1 MAFSK
6 CASAWLRSPIE
17 EYVCPITAE
26 LPVDPVNAEDGRFYE
41 RHAIEEW
48 FSRQPQPQVQPQL
61 RLQLRF
67 GQRGGQRLAVMVNEF
82 GSVGLDGD
90 LIRSCGFCPEEDV
103 DGRLVE
109 LNNGCLCCTV
119 QDDFLPTME
128 TLLDRA
134 DQLDGIVVETSGLA
148 LPRPL
153 LQALDWPAI
162 RSRVHVNGVVT
173 LVDGEAL
180 AAGSPVAD
188 AEALERQ
195 RAEDPSLDHL
205 TAIDDLFEDQ
215 LQAADLVLIS
225 RADRLDAS
233 AMADV
238 KEGIR
243 NKVRP
248 GTALLPVS
256 QGQVETAVVLGL
268 EHQATHQ
275 SHEHEHHDDHHH
287 DHHRIASDHDHHDSP
302 HRQCSLQPS
311 KYTLEHVHFRGDAT
325 NQSAINKNK
334 VHTGETSTLA
344 MGSALHQLQLHE
356 LEDRASTD
364 NVFTEAVCDIQCVVH
379 GTTSELIGI
388 VKNLSLIHI

>member
-1 MAFSK
+1 MAK
-6 CASAWLRSPIE
+6 R
-17 EYVCPITAE
+17 
-26 LPVDPVNAEDGRFYE
+26 LPVTVITGFLGAGKTTVL
-41 RHAIEEW
+41 RHLLT
-48 FSRQPQPQVQPQL
+48 Q
-61 RLQLRF
+61 
-67 GQRGGQRLAVMVNEF
+67 GGQRLAVMVNEF

-103 DGRLVE
+103 EGRLVE

-128 TLLDRA
+128 KLLERA

-180 AAGSPVAD
+180 AEGSPVAD

-205 TAIDDLFEDQ
+205 TAIDDLFADQ

-225 RADRLDAS
+225 RADCLDRS
-233 AMADV
+233 AMAEVQGRIKD
-238 KEGIR
+238 
-243 NKVRP
+243 KVRQ

-256 QGQVETAVVLGL
+256 QGQVETSVVLGL
-268 EHQATHQ
+268 DHKPAHQTH
-275 SHEHEHHDDHHH
+275 DHTHH
-287 DHHRIASDHDHHDSP
+287 DHDHDHDHDHS
-302 HRQCSLQPS
+302 HVDMVGSNVRVEGALNRQALEQLLPTLVSNHQVVRLKGRVWLPS
-311 KYTLEHVHFRGDAT
+311 KTLPLQIQMVGPRLNSWFEAAPSHAWRPEQGCGADLVVLALNEAAGPALESGLQRLVQAT
-325 NQSAINKNK
+325 PAK
-334 VHTGETSTLA
+334 
-344 MGSALHQLQLHE
+344 
-356 LEDRASTD
+356 ASPAAATP
-364 NVFTEAVCDIQCVVH
+364 E
-379 GTTSELIGI
+379 S
-388 VKNLSLIHI
+388 

>member
-1 MAFSK
+1 MAK
-6 CASAWLRSPIE
+6 R
-17 EYVCPITAE
+17 
-26 LPVDPVNAEDGRFYE
+26 LPVTVITGFLGAGKTTVL
-41 RHAIEEW
+41 RH
-48 FSRQPQPQVQPQL
+48 L
-61 RLQLRF
+61 LT
-67 GQRGGQRLAVMVNEF
+67 RGGQRLAVMVNEF

-103 DGRLVE
+103 EGRLVE

-128 TLLDRA
+128 TLLERA

-188 AEALERQ
+188 ADALERQ

-205 TAIDDLFEDQ
+205 TAIDELFEDQ

-225 RADRLDAS
+225 RADCLDAS
-233 AMADV
+233 AMAEV
-238 KEGIR
+238 QGRIQG
-243 NKVRP
+243 KVRP

-256 QGQVETAVVLGL
+256 QGQVETSVVLGL
-268 EHQATHQ
+268 EHKPTAQAHT
-275 SHEHEHHDDHHH
+275 HH
-287 DHHRIASDHDHHDSP
+287 DHHDHDHDHDHDDHS
-302 HRQCSLQPS
+302 HHDHSHVAMVGSNVRVEGALDRQALEELLPSLVSNHQVVRLKGRVWLPSKALPLQIQMVGPRLNSWFEAAPSHAWRPDQGCGADLVVLALNKAAASAVESSLQR
-311 KYTLEHVHFRGDAT
+311 LVQAT
-325 NQSAINKNK
+325 PAK
-334 VHTGETSTLA
+334 
-344 MGSALHQLQLHE
+344 
-356 LEDRASTD
+356 ASTAAA
-364 NVFTEAVCDIQCVVH
+364 TPE
-379 GTTSELIGI
+379 S
-388 VKNLSLIHI
+388 

>member
-1 MAFSK
+1 MAK
-6 CASAWLRSPIE
+6 R
-17 EYVCPITAE
+17 
-26 LPVDPVNAEDGRFYE
+26 LPVTVITGFLGAGKTTVL
-41 RHAIEEW
+41 RH
-48 FSRQPQPQVQPQL
+48 L
-61 RLQLRF
+61 LT
-67 GQRGGQRLAVMVNEF
+67 RGGQRLAVMVNEF

-128 TLLDRA
+128 TLLERA

-225 RADRLDAS
+225 RADCLDAS
-233 AMADV
+233 AMAEVQGRIKD
-238 KEGIR
+238 
-243 NKVRP
+243 KVRP

-256 QGQVETAVVLGL
+256 QGQVETSVVLGL
-268 EHQATHQ
+268 EHKPTH
-275 SHEHEHHDDHHH
+275 HTDH
-287 DHHRIASDHDHHDSP
+287 DHDHDHHDHDHHDHS
-302 HRQCSLQPS
+302 HVEMLGSNVRVEGALDRQALEHLLPNLVSDHQVVRLKGRVWLPSKTLPLQIQMVGPRLNSWFEAAPSHAWRPDQGCGADLVVLALNKAAASAVESSLQR
-311 KYTLEHVHFRGDAT
+311 LVQAT
-325 NQSAINKNK
+325 PAK
-334 VHTGETSTLA
+334 
-344 MGSALHQLQLHE
+344 
-356 LEDRASTD
+356 ASPAAATP
-364 NVFTEAVCDIQCVVH
+364 E
-379 GTTSELIGI
+379 S
-388 VKNLSLIHI
+388 

>member
-1 MAFSK
+1 MAK
-6 CASAWLRSPIE
+6 R
-17 EYVCPITAE
+17 
-26 LPVDPVNAEDGRFYE
+26 LPVTVITGFLGAGKTTVL
-41 RHAIEEW
+41 RH
-48 FSRQPQPQVQPQL
+48 L
-61 RLQLRF
+61 LT
-67 GQRGGQRLAVMVNEF
+67 RGGQRLAVMVNEF

-90 LIRSCGFCPEEDV
+90 LIRSCGFCPEEEV

-128 TLLDRA
+128 TLLERA

-225 RADRLDAS
+225 RADCLDAS
-233 AMADV
+233 AMAEVQGRIKD
-238 KEGIR
+238 
-243 NKVRP
+243 KVRP

-256 QGQVETAVVLGL
+256 QGQVETSVVLGL
-268 EHQATHQ
+268 EHKPAPQEAHT
-275 SHEHEHHDDHHH
+275 HH
-287 DHHRIASDHDHHDSP
+287 DHHDHNHHDHDHHDHSHVDMVGSNVRVEGAFDRHALEQLLP
-302 HRQCSLQPS
+302 SLVSNLQVVRLKGRVWLPS
-311 KYTLEHVHFRGDAT
+311 KTLPLQIQMVGPRLNSWFEAAPSHAWRPDQGCGADLVVLALNEAAAPALESGLQRLVQAT
-325 NQSAINKNK
+325 PAK
-334 VHTGETSTLA
+334 
-344 MGSALHQLQLHE
+344 
-356 LEDRASTD
+356 ASPAAATP
-364 NVFTEAVCDIQCVVH
+364 E
-379 GTTSELIGI
+379 S
-388 VKNLSLIHI
+388 

>member
-1 MAFSK
+1 MAK
-6 CASAWLRSPIE
+6 R
-17 EYVCPITAE
+17 
-26 LPVDPVNAEDGRFYE
+26 LPVTVITGFLGAGKTTVL
-41 RHAIEEW
+41 RH
-48 FSRQPQPQVQPQL
+48 L
-61 RLQLRF
+61 LT
-67 GQRGGQRLAVMVNEF
+67 RGGQRLAVMVNEF

-90 LIRSCGFCPEEDV
+90 LIRSCGFCPEEGV

-128 TLLDRA
+128 TLLERA

-225 RADRLDAS
+225 RADCLDAS
-233 AMADV
+233 AMAEVQGRIKD
-238 KEGIR
+238 
-243 NKVRP
+243 KVRP

-256 QGQVETAVVLGL
+256 QGQVETSVVLGL
-268 EHQATHQ
+268 EHKPTH
-275 SHEHEHHDDHHH
+275 HTDRDHHT
-287 DHHRIASDHDHHDSP
+287 DHDHDHHDHS
-302 HRQCSLQPS
+302 HVEMLGTNVRVEGVLDRQALEHLLPSLVSDHQVVRLKGRVWLPSKTLPLQIQMVGPRLNSWFEAAPSHAWRPDQGCGADLVVLALNKAAASAVESSLQR
-311 KYTLEHVHFRGDAT
+311 LVQAT
-325 NQSAINKNK
+325 PAK
-334 VHTGETSTLA
+334 
-344 MGSALHQLQLHE
+344 
-356 LEDRASTD
+356 ASPAAATP
-364 NVFTEAVCDIQCVVH
+364 E
-379 GTTSELIGI
+379 S
-388 VKNLSLIHI
+388 